1 MMRKLL
7 LALLCCLP
15 ALAQFTPVGSAYAI
29 SSNANTATTSA
40 TSTVGATLIVLAV
53 TSYQGSAG
61 ITPTDSTGSN
71 TWTPLTE
78 QSYTAY
84 MRTRLWYC
92 INPVT
97 SASQTFSAS
106 LTGSYPSIAMYA
118 FSSGTATPA
127 FDQQNGA
134 AFGDQVTA
142 NPGNVTPAYANEL
155 IITAVGHNNT
165 ANAWAINLGFSTPV
179 GGMEIPAKGFGLYE
193 SYLIETSIVSQNPEW
208 QTTVESYAS
217 TAVIATFNS
226 VSSTKALS
234 ITGCTTGSYG
244 VASATCTVTI
254 SNATF
259 DGVHSVTITDS
270 DHTVKPGTF
279 TYSSTPYVG
288 AFTVTPANLATT
300 FTFTYT
306 PAVVGTRAF
315 TTTNTFSAFIDATS
329 TYTATSAQPC
339 TFTMTG
345 SGTQSIAATTGWTS
359 TGGCGHSS
367 PTTGDALVAT
377 ASGGALTITVPNDG
391 VTHSLGSCPA
401 ANTTYDLQLTA
412 AAAGSAVFDVQ
423 PGAKFYFCGNKL
435 LTAPVTAAGSTPTL
449 WADLKYETGAMVYE
463 DEAQASY
470 AHRTI
475 SAATGE
481 WSRFLWGASTDTC
494 TFGPGT
500 SYTCPTNVQAVN
512 AGSVNPV
519 LYDVASTTD
528 AAIYKIYGT
537 GLKTCGSAATGCLNY
552 ATDGNSSRN
561 NYADADLIALGGDV
575 FDTTGAVQSVGTGFD
590 RTTQLQIVG
599 NHFVN
604 DLAGFAELNTN
615 TATTS
620 KSCTISGNY
629 FATGVG
635 NPNLAL
641 SPCAFTGNVFAHGL
655 PIGGFGA
662 FPLTAYSGNVI
673 FWDNAIGDPYVDRV
687 VTAPIV
693 NNYLANI
700 TNAGSNHGFN
710 TGTTNDYYR
719 GNIFESPIPGSGEG
733 HCSSSTATGTNT
745 VIALDNLSLPA
756 ASGVNTCQLYGWT
769 GTALGTQPVL
779 WADHNGGYGAGAYS
793 WLVWTGHTTAGYPGN
808 QVLRSFR
815 ANIGWAPSVSGGNL
829 GVNSDQGGG
838 AISSAPNNNVYVA
851 QETNN
856 AWYNAT
862 SSSSFGSGV
871 NTNCNPSTSQGTP
884 YDQCTASGTPG
895 LHDVTANPKL
905 LDPTRG
911 LFKWASV
918 MQGQAASLA
927 GAEAALLGCQNLP
940 YCIAQLEWWVK
951 AGYQPTNLAL
961 KGAAH
966 DGGVVGVTGTPGS
979 GYSGSCSAAVTVQ
992 DADDLGAGAV
1002 LTCSFVG
1009 GVPVVAVVNPGMHYR
1024 VATPATVTITGTGG
1038 SGTSLNAL
1046 VSPSD
1051 IGPVPITSFAGV
1063 GL

>member
-1 MMRKLL
+1 MRKLL

-226 VSSTKALS
+226 VASTKALS